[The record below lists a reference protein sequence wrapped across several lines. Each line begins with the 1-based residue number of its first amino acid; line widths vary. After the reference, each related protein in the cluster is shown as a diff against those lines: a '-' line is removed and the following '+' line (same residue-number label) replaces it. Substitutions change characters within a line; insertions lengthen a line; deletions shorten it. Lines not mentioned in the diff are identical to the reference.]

1 MSISRSEWVFTAL
14 MALTVL
20 VITALPYLAG
30 WLASTPDRVFEGFII
45 DIDDA
50 HSHLAKMQQGY
61 RGEWRYRI
69 LFTPEPHEGAY
80 TNTLYIALGHLA
92 RLSGADLVATY
103 HGARLIFGFA
113 YLVVAY
119 IFVAFFLPDLAGRRL
134 AYVLICFSSGLG
146 WLALLISG
154 SSVVG
159 DITPL
164 DFWFIEMYSFFTVML
179 FPHTSLALA
188 LLLVTFGLTLRYI
201 ETGRWTIIA
210 LALASAIGVSV
221 IHPFMLLVIA
231 LVPGGY
237 WLFDSFRQ
245 RSRLWRLPG
254 LTALVLAPLPI
265 VVYQYVAMVSGP
277 VFAGWQAQNINLSP
291 TPWHYALG
299 YGVVL
304 ALAIPGGWW
313 ALRQG
318 ERWPFLSLWLLIIAP
333 LLYTPVVFN
342 LQRRVIEG
350 TQVPLCI
357 LATVGMTRYILP
369 AAGRSRLAMSLAAY
383 GYSSRRLELLVRNL
397 LVSLTLPSTLFLILS
412 ASLAA
417 MAGAPDMVHSAD
429 EIAAVDWLGANSR
442 PDDTVLASYEVGGFI
457 PARIGHRVFMGHW
470 TETVD
475 LAGKRAAAER
485 FYGAATDD
493 ERQAM
498 LHQYGIVYVFHG
510 PREQAIGDFDPAEA
524 GYLTLVFTSH
534 DVSIYRVTA
543 STLFGFGPRARHK
556 TAVARLPTFKE
567 IHW

>member
-1 MSISRSEWVFTAL
+1 M
-14 MALTVL
+14 TVL
-20 VITALPYLAG
+20 VLTGLPYLAG
-30 WLASTPDRVFEGFII
+30 WLASAPDRVFEGFII

-119 IFVAFFLPDLAGRRL
+119 IFVAFFLPDLARRRL

-146 WLALLISG
+146 WLALLVSG

-159 DITPL
+159 DITPV

-188 LLLVTFGLTLRYI
+188 LLLITFGLALRYV
-201 ETGRWTIIA
+201 ETGRWTTIVGA
-210 LALASAIGVSV
+210 MVSTIGASV
-221 IHPFMLLVIA
+221 IHPFMLPVIA
-231 LVPGGY
+231 LVAGGY

-254 LTALVLAPLPI
+254 LVALALVSVPI
-265 VVYQYVAMVSGP
+265 VVYQYVSMVSDP

-291 TPWHYALG
+291 APWHYALG
-299 YGVVL
+299 YGIVL
-304 ALAIPGGWW
+304 GLAIPGGWW
-313 ALRQG
+313 ALRQRG
-318 ERWPFLSLWLLIIAP
+318 RWPFLPLWLLIIAP
-333 LLYTPVVFN
+333 LLYAPVVFN

-350 TQVPLCI
+350 AQVPLCI
-357 LATVGMTRYILP
+357 LATVGMTRYVLP
-369 AAGRSRLAMSLAAY
+369 AVGRSRLATNLAAR
-383 GYSSRRLELLVRNL
+383 GYSSRRSELLVRNL
-397 LVSLTLPSTLFLILS
+397 LVALTLPSTLFLILS

-417 MAGAPDMVHSAD
+417 AAGAPDMVHSAG
-429 EIAAVDWLGANSR
+429 EIAAVDWLDTNSS
-442 PDDTVLASYEVGGFI
+442 PADTVLASYEIGGFI

-475 LAGKRAAAER
+475 LASKRAAAKR

-493 ERQAM
+493 ERRAM
-498 LHQYGIVYVFHG
+498 LRQYGIVYVFHG
-510 PREQAIGDFDPAEA
+510 PRERALGDFDPTEA

-534 DVSIYRVTA
+534 DVNIYQVTTSA
-543 STLFGFGPRARHK
+543 LSL
-556 TAVARLPTFKE
+556 
-567 IHW
+567 I